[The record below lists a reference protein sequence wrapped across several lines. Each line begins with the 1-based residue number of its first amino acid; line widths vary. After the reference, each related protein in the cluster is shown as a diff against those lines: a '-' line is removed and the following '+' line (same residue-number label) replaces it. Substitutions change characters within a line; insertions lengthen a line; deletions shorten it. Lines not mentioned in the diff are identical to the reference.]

1 MNKAKRMRMLMGEIA
16 EIVSD
21 DWWLANH
28 ENGSVTENAQKAVAK
43 IKNRIRSHEKA
54 VSE

>member
-1 MNKAKRMRMLMGEIA
+1 MNKAKRMRMLMVQIA

-28 ENGSVTENAQKAVAK
+28 ENGSVTQNAQKAVAK
-43 IKNRIRSHEKA
+43 IKRRIKTHEE
-54 VSE
+54 VISE